1 MLLFDSINYL
11 KHGTTRQQQAYNTLK
26 SHNIIEKLISYTPI
40 LAGTIPLNIDIA
52 GSDLDILCYYNDLNN
67 FIETL
72 CKSFSDYKDFTVTQT
87 LINNQETALANFW
100 CDGFEVEVFGQN
112 LPVKE
117 QMGYLH
123 MVTEYKILE
132 HYGND
137 FRQQIIALKNAGYK
151 TEPAFAKLLGL
162 EGNPYMALLEYK
174 F

>member
-1 MLLFDSINYL
+1 M
-11 KHGTTRQQQAYNTLK
+11 
-26 SHNIIEKLISYTPI
+26 
-40 LAGTIPLNIDIA
+40 
-52 GSDLDILCYYNDLNN
+52 
-67 FIETL
+67 
-72 CKSFSDYKDFTVTQT
+72 TQT

-100 CDGFEVEVFGQN
+100 CEGFEVEVFGQN

-151 TEPAFAKLLGL
+151 TEPAFAELLGL